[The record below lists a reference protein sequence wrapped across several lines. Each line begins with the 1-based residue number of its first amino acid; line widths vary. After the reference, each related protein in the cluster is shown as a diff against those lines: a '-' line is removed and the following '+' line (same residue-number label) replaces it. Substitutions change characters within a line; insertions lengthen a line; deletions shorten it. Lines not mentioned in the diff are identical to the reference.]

1 MRQSIASMKVF
12 QTKEDIMSKS
22 TIDPDNA
29 DNLEL
34 DRAQEHRLGEGHDID
49 ALGPSDS
56 SDSGSDMVGTPG
68 RHGDTDATGTGERAS
83 VERSDDNTGMRDID
97 VDRIE
102 QGLGPDDVD
111 E

>member
-1 MRQSIASMKVF
+1 
-12 QTKEDIMSKS
+12 MSKS
-22 TIDPDNA
+22 TIDLDN
-29 DNLEL
+29 DFEQ

-83 VERSDDNTGMRDID
+83 VERSDANTGMRDID
-97 VDRIE
+97 VDRIDR
-102 QGLGPDDVD
+102 GLNPDDVD